1 MEFNLF
7 DLDLGVHLKMS
18 TCEETLLAFF
28 FFFFLMGSIVAL
40 FFSEKIILDTIFPA
54 HDFLFFLIFPG
65 YISE

>member
-7 DLDLGVHLKMS
+7 DLDLGVHLKKS

-28 FFFFLMGSIVAL
+28 FFFSNGQYRGP